1 MGNSLKL
8 TKWIGIGVA
17 IMIII
22 ALGMAVI
29 KGFDSFMAED
39 SDKLEIVDTNEINNT
54 FAPYKGKI
62 TGTKVRQLIN
72 KLIEVVESNPK
83 NPEMLIDVAYQLAG
97 GDDFIVINSTVDKT
111 NEKEMKTVS
120 MKFESTYSYNVEFL
134 YSKKGVINGIII
146 KYDEKSNYTFE
157 PDEN

>member
-8 TKWIGIGVA
+8 TKWIGIGLA

>member
-8 TKWIGIGVA
+8 TKWIGIGLA

-134 YSKKGVINGIII
+134 YSKKGVIN
-146 KYDEKSNYTFE
+146 
-157 PDEN
+157 

>member
-1 MGNSLKL
+1 
-8 TKWIGIGVA
+8 
-17 IMIII
+17 
-22 ALGMAVI
+22 
-29 KGFDSFMAED
+29 
-39 SDKLEIVDTNEINNT
+39 
-54 FAPYKGKI
+54 
-62 TGTKVRQLIN
+62 
-72 KLIEVVESNPK
+72 
-83 NPEMLIDVAYQLAG
+83 MLIDVAYQLAG

>member
-8 TKWIGIGVA
+8 TKWIGIGLA

-72 KLIEVVESNPK
+72 N
-83 NPEMLIDVAYQLAG
+83 
-97 GDDFIVINSTVDKT
+97 
-111 NEKEMKTVS
+111 
-120 MKFESTYSYNVEFL
+120 
-134 YSKKGVINGIII
+134 
-146 KYDEKSNYTFE
+146 
-157 PDEN
+157 